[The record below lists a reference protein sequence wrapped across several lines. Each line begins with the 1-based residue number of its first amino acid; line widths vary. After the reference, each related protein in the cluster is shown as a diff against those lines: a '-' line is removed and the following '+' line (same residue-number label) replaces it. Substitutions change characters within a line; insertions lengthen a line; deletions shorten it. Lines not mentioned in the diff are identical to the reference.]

1 MDVGLRTLKLR
12 QLRLAIQ
19 RNTISFP
26 SPTPVFDW
34 RQDNDVQWRMAH
46 LFFIAGWSILALGRR
61 YQVPSSRAGMLV
73 RDWIELAI
81 ASGLVQEI
89 PPEPQTSSSGEK
101 TIVEFRRQRIPAS
114 GLSAPA
120 ANEGSRGARRRKH
133 YTDAEIATILK
144 DAGHSRKNVPEICR
158 ALGIAPRTFNAW
170 KSKFGGMSESGIR
183 ELRRL
188 RDENRKLR
196 KWSIAVTLMLA
207 GSTANH
213 K

>member
-120 ANEGSRGARRRKH
+120 ANEEAAERAAANTIPTPKLQRSSR
-133 YTDAEIATILK
+133 T
-144 DAGHSRKNVPEICR
+144 P
-158 ALGIAPRTFNAW
+158 GIAEKTCRRSAV
-170 KSKFGGMSESGIR
+170 R
-183 ELRRL
+183 LELHRARL
-188 RDENRKLR
+188 THGRA
-196 KWSIAVTLMLA
+196 SLA
-207 GSTANH
+207 A
-213 K
+213 